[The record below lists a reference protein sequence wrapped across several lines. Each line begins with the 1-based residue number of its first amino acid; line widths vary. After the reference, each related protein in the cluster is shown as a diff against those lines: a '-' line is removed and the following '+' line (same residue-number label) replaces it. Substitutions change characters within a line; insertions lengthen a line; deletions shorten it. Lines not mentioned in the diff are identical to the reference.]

1 MMYTIAAILLATLV
15 GASLSSAAQA
25 PPIRLGDDDDAST
38 PVRIGVTCAGADLS
52 KIDMFDGLYMRR
64 ILEETYNSGVE
75 ADDSDDSAITVD
87 SFTGGQATVY
97 DSLKN
102 AGTYKSGFFCSC

>member
-1 MMYTIAAILLATLV
+1 MICTIVAVLLATLV
-15 GASLSSAAQA
+15 GASFSSAAQA
-25 PPIRLGDDDDAST
+25 PPIRQSDDAAST
-38 PVRIGVTCAGADLS
+38 PVRIGVACAGADLS
-52 KIDMFDGLYMRR
+52 QLDMFDGLYLRR
-64 ILEETYNSGVE
+64 ILEDTYNSGVE

-102 AGTYKSGFFCSC
+102 AGK